1 MFLWILIEEQLA
13 DPNREYKPKDIIKDM
28 VVRFGV
34 NISYHQASRGLHKGF
49 EMLRGC
55 AVESFKKLPYYCY
68 NLEKVNP
75 GTVTKIKVDNQG
87 RFEMRFISIGVA
99 VSDYPMLLS

>member
-1 MFLWILIEEQLA
+1 MA
-13 DPNREYKPKDIIKDM
+13 
-28 VVRFGV
+28 VRFGV
-34 NISYHQASRGLHKGF
+34 NISYHQAYRGLHKGF

-55 AVESFKKLPYYCY
+55 HVESFMKLPYYCY

-87 RFEMRFISIGVA
+87 RFEMLFISIGVG